1 MNNSLILKSFWK
13 RYGDHIDFG
22 RNKAPSTSAS
32 RSIFR
37 DITNKKNKRKK
48 KRKSVKKQKKVK
60 KKKKQ
65 KKQKKQK
72 KVKNKKYSV
81 EKQTSLPKPSI
92 VRSSRVPCTIRE
104 TSTTD
109 CISSGNRYR
118 EFIQDLD
125 TRLERLRQDLQ
136 SAIHQQDGNEC
147 LLANWLQEW
156 KSFQRELH
164 KDVAA
169 GRFER
174 LGHHKT
180 KVEHIEKEVKEIMTS
195 TAGKSGTFS
204 TD

>member
-1 MNNSLILKSFWK
+1 MNNTNFLKSFWK
-13 RYGDHIDFG
+13 RYGDHIVLG

-65 KKQKKQK
+65 KKQKKI
-72 KVKNKKYSV
+72 KNKKYSV

-92 VRSSRVPCTIRE
+92 VPSPRVPCTIRE
-104 TSTTD
+104 TSTAD

-174 LGHHKT
+174 LGRHKT

-195 TAGKSGTFS
+195 TAGGSGTFS

>member
-1 MNNSLILKSFWK
+1 MNNNFLKSFWK

-22 RNKAPSTSAS
+22 RNKVPSTSAS

-65 KKQKKQK
+65 KNVKKKKKQK

-92 VRSSRVPCTIRE
+92 VRSPRVPCTIRE
-104 TSTTD
+104 TSTAD
-109 CISSGNRYR
+109 CISSGNRYC
-118 EFIQDLD
+118 EFIQDLE

-136 SAIHQQDGNEC
+136 SAIHQADGNGC
-147 LLANWLQEW
+147 LLAEYLQEC
-156 KSFQRELH
+156 KIFQTELQ

-169 GRFER
+169 ERFER
-174 LGHHKT
+174 LERHKT
-180 KVEHIEKEVKEIMTS
+180 KVEFIEKEVKEIMRI
-195 TAGKSGTFS
+195 
-204 TD
+204 